1 MKRKTICFVAGRSG
15 GHIIP
20 ALTLAQQ
27 AKEKEKQTDTV
38 LFSTK
43 STLDKKIVHASPDI
57 DHYVPLVFEGL
68 PKRLY
73 HLPRFFWQLTRSFCV
88 ALRTLKKNKTNH
100 RHQYWWVYCHTG
112 LPRRQTLAHSY

>member
-27 AKEKEKQTDTV
+27 AKEKEKQTDIV

-43 STLDKKIVHASPDI
+43 SKLDKKIVHASPNI
-57 DHYVPLVFEGL
+57 DHYVPLTFEGL

-73 HLPRFFWQLTRSFCV
+73 YLPRFFLATDPFILFGT
-88 ALRTLKKNKTNH
+88 AYIEKNKTNH
-100 RHQYWWVYCHTG
+100 RHQYRWIYRHTS
-112 LPRRQTLAHSY
+112 LPRS